1 MEEQKKIIK
10 DLISVGKPENLP
22 EIEREANFT
31 PFYGIPKRSAADTSK
46 IIILTEAFSTEN
58 EFYEFSLKDIGHIE
72 EIETISDSDGRN
84 AVKVRLWVKKGARAL
99 SSRSFVVK

>member
-10 DLISVGKPENLP
+10 DLISIGSGDNLP
-22 EIEREANFT
+22 EKEREIIYT
-31 PFYGIPKRSAADTSK
+31 PFCGIPKRSAADTSK
-46 IIILTEAFSTEN
+46 IIILTEAFSSEN
-58 EFYEFSLKDIGHIE
+58 EFFEFSIKDIGHIE

-99 SSRSFVVK
+99 SSRSFTVE

>member
-31 PFYGIPKRSAADTSK
+31 PFCGIPKRSAADTSK
-46 IIILTEAFSTEN
+46 IIVLTEAFSTEN
-58 EFYEFSLKDIGHIE
+58 EFFEFSLKDIGHIE

-99 SSRSFVVK
+99 SSRSFVVE

>member
-31 PFYGIPKRSAADTSK
+31 PFCGIPKRSAADTSK

-58 EFYEFSLKDIGHIE
+58 EFFEFSLKDVGHIE
-72 EIETISDSDGRN
+72 EIETISDSEGRN

-99 SSRSFVVK
+99 SSRSFVVE

>member
-31 PFYGIPKRSAADTSK
+31 PFCGIPKRSAADTSK

-58 EFYEFSLKDIGHIE
+58 EFFEFSLKDVGHIE

-99 SSRSFVVK
+99 SSRSFVVE